1 MWNNAPLRNL
11 PLTERL
17 PVSPTLLLIFY
28 CMAIAGFSLV
38 GGLLPNWIQMTHT
51 RTQLV
56 MSLVS
61 GLMLGV
67 AFYHLLPHSVA
78 LMGGAGGVDTS
89 VWWLMIGLIGM
100 LLLLRVFHFHQHD
113 FSHEQIGQRDQSH
126 HENDVHAA
134 AHVAVHV
141 TAHAAAH
148 AHNHDCD
155 HAGSASHSTG
165 HASPVHGL
173 SWMGL
178 ALGLAVHTLIDGVA
192 LGAIMHAGSHT
203 SGLIGIGVFLAILLH
218 KPLDAMSIVTVMQA
232 GGWSKGA
239 RATTNLVFALMC
251 PLGAMLFYF
260 GVGVAD
266 GGDHLVAVA
275 LAFSAGAFICIA
287 LSDLLPEVHF
297 HSHDR
302 GKLTLAFLLGI
313 AVAYAIGS
321 VEPAGIHL
329 GLH

>member
-1 MWNNAPLRNL
+1 M
-11 PLTERL
+11 
-17 PVSPTLLLIFY
+17 PVSPTLLLIIY
-28 CMAIAGFSLV
+28 CLAIAGFSLV
-38 GGLLPNWIQMTHT
+38 GGLLPSLVKMTHT
-51 RTQLV
+51 RTQVV

-78 LMGGAGGVDTS
+78 LAGGSGGVDTT
-89 VWWLMIGLIGM
+89 VWWLMIGLIVM

-113 FSHEQIGQRDQSH
+113 FSGEEGEQHEQH
-126 HENDVHAA
+126 
-134 AHVAVHV
+134 
-141 TAHAAAH
+141 
-148 AHNHDCD
+148 D
-155 HAGSASHSTG
+155 HAGHSHAPG
-165 HASPVHGL
+165 HAHEHGSPAHGL
-173 SWMGL
+173 SWVGL

-192 LGAIMHAGSHT
+192 LGAVMHAGSHT
-203 SGLIGIGVFLAILLH
+203 SGVLGIGVFLAIFLH

-251 PLGAMLFYF
+251 PLGAILFFF
-260 GVGVAD
+260 GVDVVSAGR
-266 GGDHLVAVA
+266 DHLVAVA

-313 AVAYAIGS
+313 ALAYAIGG

-329 GLH
+329 ATH

>member
-1 MWNNAPLRNL
+1 
-11 PLTERL
+11 
-17 PVSPTLLLIFY
+17 VSPTLLLVVY
-28 CMAIAGFSLV
+28 CLAIAGFSLV
-38 GGLLPNWIQMTHT
+38 GGLLPGLIRMTHT

-61 GLMLGV
+61 GLMIGV

-78 LMGGAGGVDTS
+78 LASESGGVDTT
-89 VWWLMIGLIGM
+89 VWWLMIGLIVM

-113 FSHEQIGQRDQSH
+113 FSGEEGEQHE
-126 HENDVHAA
+126 HAA
-134 AHVAVHV
+134 DHDHTAEHVH
-141 TAHAAAH
+141 H
-148 AHNHDCD
+148 HNHNPGRP
-155 HAGSASHSTG
+155 A
-165 HASPVHGL
+165 HGL
-173 SWMGL
+173 SWVGL

-192 LGAIMHAGSHT
+192 LGAVMHAGSHA
-203 SGLIGIGVFLAILLH
+203 SGVIGIGVFLAILMH

-239 RATTNLVFALMC
+239 RATTNVIFALMC
-251 PLGAMLFYF
+251 PLGAMLFFF
-260 GVGVAD
+260 GVDVVAV
-266 GGDHLVAVA
+266 GRDHLVAVA

-313 AVAYAIGS
+313 ALAYAIGS

-329 GLH
+329 APH